1 MYTVSPVDVL
11 SLSSVGKGAVSM
23 FRLGWE
29 CESFRTSGKA
39 VLTGDSVAY
48 VGADGSQ
55 GDDLGDLYSKTDYPS
70 QYLNSKYEN
79 LLQWSRC
86 RFTGSY

>member
-11 SLSSVGKGAVSM
+11 SLSSVGKEVMSM

-29 CESFRTSGKA
+29 CELVGTSGK
-39 VLTGDSVAY
+39 VLLTRDSVAY
-48 VGADGSQ
+48 VGVDGSQ

-70 QYLNSKYEN
+70 QDLNPE
-79 LLQWSRC
+79 
-86 RFTGSY
+86 